1 MVNKV
6 WLIRKVNDYPETEVL
21 ENEDVII
28 LIQDAVLKIPYFEN
42 VLVCKEDA
50 EARNI
55 KVEEDKLVSYE
66 DIIDIIEK
74 AETVIVW

>member
-6 WLIRKVNDYPETEVL
+6 WLIRKVNDYPEAEVL
-21 ENEDVII
+21 ENEDIII
-28 LIQDAVLKIPYFEN
+28 LIQDAVLKIPYFDN

-55 KVEEDKLVSYE
+55 KVEEDKVVSYE